1 MLQTEE
7 LLQLL
12 RASEQFLSGEELS
25 RKLGVT
31 RTAIWKKIEQLRTEG
46 YEIESITRKG
56 YRLRKAPDIL
66 TETEIRIHL
75 TPGTFGAS
83 LTALQTVDSTNNE
96 ARRLAEKGAPHGS
109 VVVSEEQTGG
119 KGRLGRQWVSPPGSG
134 IWFSV
139 LLRPQALPEEITGIT
154 LLSAVA
160 VCRAIRKKTG
170 LDAKIKWPND
180 VVIGTKKVCGILTEL
195 SAEWE
200 RVHYLIVGIG
210 VNVNQSAFPP
220 ELSERA
226 TSLSLETDRPVV
238 ERAVL
243 LCTILEEFERLYK
256 QYGVS
261 SFPEEYRANC
271 ITVGRAVSLARAGKN
286 IKGFASGVRDDG
298 ALLIQTENE
307 GTIAATSGEVVVQGI
322 YGQAI

>member
-1 MLQTEE
+1 MLQSEE

-12 RASEQFLSGEELS
+12 RTSERFLSGEKLS

-31 RTAIWKKIEQLRTEG
+31 RAAIWKKIEQLRAEG
-46 YEIESITRKG
+46 YEIESVTRKG
-56 YRLRKAPDIL
+56 YRLRKTPDIL
-66 TETEIRIHL
+66 TETEIRAHL
-75 TPGTFGAS
+75 APGTFGAS

-96 ARRLAEKGAPHGS
+96 ARRLAEKGAPHGC

-139 LLRPQALPEEITGIT
+139 LLRPHALPEEVTGVT

-160 VCRAIRKKTG
+160 VCRAIRKETG

-210 VNVNQSAFPP
+210 VNVNQAAFPP

-226 TSLSLETDRPVV
+226 TSLSLETDRPV

-243 LCTILEEFERLYK
+243 LCAILEEFERLYD

-271 ITVGRAVSLARAGKN
+271 ITVGRAVSLTRAGKT

-322 YGQAI
+322 YGQTI